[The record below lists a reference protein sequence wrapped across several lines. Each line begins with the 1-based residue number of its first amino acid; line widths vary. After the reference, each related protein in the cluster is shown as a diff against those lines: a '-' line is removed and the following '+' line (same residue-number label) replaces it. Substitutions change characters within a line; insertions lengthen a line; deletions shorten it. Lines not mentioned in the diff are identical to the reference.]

1 MSNTNV
7 PARKAG
13 KSELVEPESAAA
25 ALDAMILALPDLES
39 DDLAE
44 RSLAR
49 VLNATDAVNVF
60 ANPELAGFDDLA
72 GHDLV
77 LRDIVGYLPSRF
89 AEGQKYLVYEVL
101 DESTGELVMVASGS
115 PYIAAGALQAR
126 SRGMLPAPVR
136 FVALESRSK
145 PGQESH
151 WLVFRQ
157 ADAIAPSSDRQPE
170 HDPSPYVNDQV
181 KYPHM
186 QDAGQ

>member
-7 PARKAG
+7 PAKRAG
-13 KSELVEPESAAA
+13 KSELVQPGEAAA
-25 ALDAMILALPDLES
+25 ALDAMILALPDLET

-60 ANPELAGFDDLA
+60 ANPELANFSDLE

-77 LRDIVGYLPSRF
+77 LRDVIGHLSSRF
-89 AEGQKYLVYEVL
+89 AEGQRYLIYEVL
-101 DESTGELVMVASGS
+101 DESTGELVTVASGS
-115 PYIAAGALQAR
+115 PYIAAGALQAKAK
-126 SRGMLPAPVR
+126 GMLPAPVR

-157 ADAIAPSSDRQPE
+157 PGAIAQGSDRQPE
-170 HDPSPYVNDQV
+170 TRPAPAVNDAV
-181 KYPHM
+181 KYPYL

>member
-13 KSELVEPESAAA
+13 KTELVEPGGAAA

-49 VLNATDAVNVF
+49 VLNATDAQNVF

-72 GHDLV
+72 GHNLV
-77 LRDIVGYLPSRF
+77 LRDIVGHLPSRF
-89 AEGQKYLVYEVL
+89 AEGQRYLVYEVL
-101 DESTGELVMVASGS
+101 DESTGELMMVASGS
-115 PYIAAGALQAR
+115 PYIAAGALQAK

-151 WLVFRQ
+151 WLVFRRF
-157 ADAIAPSSDRQPE
+157 DAIAPSRDGNSEPE
-170 HDPSPYVNDQV
+170 PQPYVNDQV

>member
-7 PARKAG
+7 PARKTG
-13 KSELVEPESAAA
+13 KTELVQPGAAA
-25 ALDAMILALPDLES
+25 MALDAMILALPDLEA
-39 DDLAE
+39 DDLVE

-49 VLNATDAVNVF
+49 VMNATDAVNVF

-77 LRDIVGYLPSRF
+77 LRDVVGHLPSRF

-101 DESTGELVMVASGS
+101 DETTGELMMVASGS
-115 PYIAAGALQAR
+115 PYIAAGALQAQ

-136 FVALESRSK
+136 FVALESRTK

-157 ADAIAPSSDRQPE
+157 PGAIAPSRDGKAEQGTPVT
-170 HDPSPYVNDQV
+170 DNAQV
-181 KYPHM
+181 KYPYL

>member
-13 KSELVEPESAAA
+13 KTELVEPGGAAA

-49 VLNATDAVNVF
+49 VLNATDAQNVF

-77 LRDIVGYLPSRF
+77 LRDIVGYMPSRF

-115 PYIAAGALQAR
+115 PYIAAGALQAK

-157 ADAIAPSSDRQPE
+157 RGIVIPPGVGNSEPE
-170 HDPSPYVNDQV
+170 PAPYVNDQA
-181 KYPHM
+181 KYPHL

>member
-1 MSNTNV
+1 MSNPNV

-13 KSELVEPESAAA
+13 KTELVQPGTAAA

-39 DDLAE
+39 DDLHE
-44 RSLAR
+44 RSLSR
-49 VLNATDAVNVF
+49 VLNATTSEEAF
-60 ANPELAGFDDLA
+60 PSPELAGFDDLA
-72 GHDLV
+72 GRDLV

-115 PYIAAGALQAR
+115 PYIAAGALQAK
-126 SRGMLPAPVR
+126 SKGMLPAPVR

-151 WLVFRQ
+151 WLVSRQ
-157 ADAIAPSSDRQPE
+157 PGAIAPTRDRFYETPPE
-170 HDPSPYVNDQV
+170 PYVNDQV
-181 KYPHM
+181 KYPYL
-186 QDAGQ
+186 QEAGQ

>member
-13 KSELVEPESAAA
+13 KTELVEPGGAAA
-25 ALDAMILALPDLES
+25 SLDAMILALPDLET

-44 RSLAR
+44 RSLSR
-49 VLNATDAVNVF
+49 VMNATDIANVF

-126 SRGMLPAPVR
+126 SKGMLPAPVR

-157 ADAIAPSSDRQPE
+157 PGVSAPLKEVRPE
-170 HDPSPYVNDQV
+170 PEPAPYVNDQV
-181 KYPHM
+181 KYPHR

>member
-13 KSELVEPESAAA
+13 KSELVQPGSAAA
-25 ALDAMILALPDLES
+25 ALDAMILALPDLET
-39 DDLAE
+39 DDLHE

-49 VLNATDAVNVF
+49 VLNATDAQNVF

-72 GHDLV
+72 GHNLV

-115 PYIAAGALQAR
+115 PYIAAGALQAK
-126 SRGMLPAPVR
+126 SKGILPVPVR

-157 ADAIAPSSDRQPE
+157 PGIIAQGRDRQPE
-170 HDPSPYVNDQV
+170 PEPARYVNDQA
-181 KYPHM
+181 KYPYL

>member
-13 KSELVEPESAAA
+13 KTELVEPGGAAA
-25 ALDAMILALPDLES
+25 ALDAMTLALPNLEDEDLGI
-39 DDLAE
+39 

-49 VLNATDAVNVF
+49 VLNATDLLNVF
-60 ANPELAGFDDLA
+60 ANPELAGFGDLA

-77 LRDIVGYLPSRF
+77 LHGIIGYLPSRF
-89 AEGQKYLVYEVL
+89 ADGQKYLVYEVL
-101 DESTGELVMVASGS
+101 DESTGELMTVASGS
-115 PYIAAGALQAR
+115 PYIAAAALQAR
-126 SRGMLPAPVR
+126 SKGMLPAPVR

-157 ADAIAPSSDRQPE
+157 PGVSAPLKEVRPE
-170 HDPSPYVNDQV
+170 PEPAPYVNDQV
-181 KYPHM
+181 KYPHL